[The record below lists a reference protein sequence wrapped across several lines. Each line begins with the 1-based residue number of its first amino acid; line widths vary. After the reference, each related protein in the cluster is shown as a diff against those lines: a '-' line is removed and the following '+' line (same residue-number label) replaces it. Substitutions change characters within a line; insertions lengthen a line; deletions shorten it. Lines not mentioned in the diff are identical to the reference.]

1 MNIYYSLTLCQ
12 CTIIKETCRVP
23 VLFENAPD
31 IHTRAF
37 TNIFSINYLCIL
49 FFNKDRKFCFRSRNG
64 AEMFVISEYILTYRY
79 IKFDFVWE

>member
-12 CTIIKETCRVP
+12 CTIIKETCHVP

-37 TNIFSINYLCIL
+37 TNIFSMNYLYIL
-49 FFNKDRKFCFRSRNG
+49 FFNKDRKFVFRSRNG
-64 AEMFVISEYILTYRY
+64 AEMFVISEYILTYCC